1 MGVEVTDA
9 CIVHHLGVGKTATL
23 TFLQFLSH
31 CFQLCMLHVA
41 LVSLRLIHFNP
52 DLTSFRL

>member
-1 MGVEVTDA
+1 VGGKGTDA

-41 LVSLRLIHFNP
+41 LLSLSY
-52 DLTSFRL
+52 SF